1 MDYIFGKKG
10 TSPMTYFL
18 TTSSAEQRIVVG
30 HFGYSAAEAPVLGFS
45 RWDVLEDRSD
55 SQHPKIL
62 IMPTWRQWLE
72 EQSEEVFVGS
82 EYYQRYSQLI
92 QSPRFARLL
101 EEHDATASF
110 FIHPKLSEH
119 LSAFATNN
127 PRIELIAQGSVPLN
141 ELMMESSMLIT
152 DYSSVCWDMLYMDK
166 PVCFYQFDKERYCN
180 VVGSYI
186 DFDQDLPGDSC
197 EGEDELLSSVEA
209 SLARGCVLTERDAQR
224 ASNWYD
230 YKDTNN
236 RQRTYEFLISQQ
248 F

>member
-1 MDYIFGKKG
+1 
-10 TSPMTYFL
+10 
-18 TTSSAEQRIVVG
+18 
-30 HFGYSAAEAPVLGFS
+30 
-45 RWDVLEDRSD
+45 
-55 SQHPKIL
+55 
-62 IMPTWRQWLE
+62 
-72 EQSEEVFVGS
+72 
-82 EYYQRYSQLI
+82 
-92 QSPRFARLL
+92 
-101 EEHDATASF
+101 
-110 FIHPKLSEH
+110 
-119 LSAFATNN
+119 
-127 PRIELIAQGSVPLN
+127 
-141 ELMMESSMLIT
+141 MLIT